1 MSSQKITLNLIPSG
15 DTPVFY
21 ASQYDNGRP
30 MIIELLN
37 GEDPYEMPEGYS
49 LQLNVRKVDSK
60 IVVIS
65 PESRTDN
72 NFIFTITE
80 QMTACSGENIATVTI
95 YDDNGYSLTTLNFI
109 LKVQRDVLQGGV
121 NSETEINNL
130 TTQVTAIVNNVAPEV
145 VEEVATPIVR
155 NIAIQQIERYGGTW
169 LMSVAQSGEQRVIFS
184 DDIIGDDLITAYK
197 VFSDDDSVTID
208 HYEVSPGELIA
219 YFDEPVQTNTR
230 FLLQYFRPF

>member
-1 MSSQKITLNLIPSG
+1 MASQKITLNLIPSG
-15 DTPVFY
+15 DIPVFY

-30 MIIELLN
+30 MVIELLN

-60 IVVIS
+60 IVVVEPDS
-65 PESRTDN
+65 HTDN
-72 NFIFTITE
+72 NYIFTTTK
-80 QMTACSGENIATVTI
+80 QMTACAGENIATVTI
-95 YDDNGYSLTTLNFI
+95 YDANGYSLTTLYFI
-109 LKVQRDVLQGGV
+109 LKVQRDVLQGGL
-121 NSETEINNL
+121 NSDSEIKNLASQVTEI
-130 TTQVTAIVNNVAPEV
+130 VNDVAPEA

-169 LMSVAQSGEQRVIFS
+169 LMAVAQSGEGRVIFS

-197 VFSDDDSVTID
+197 VYSEDDSVVID
-208 HYEVSPGELIA
+208 HYDVTPGELIA
-219 YFDEPVQTNTR
+219 YFDEQVQTNTR